1 MTPWVFREHFLKT
14 VSVTGSP
21 DYAAVSPDLNN
32 NSQFALV
39 GNPFPFAVD
48 FDEMTKTGL
57 TEVVYVYD
65 YVAVDSPVTGDQQ
78 NTGGAGG
85 VFRSWNG
92 SVGSLT
98 GGHVAPFQG
107 FLVYS
112 NAESASLTIDADD
125 RSTPVVYRGKE
136 VANEPMVLSLELVGE
151 GLYSTAWVHFSDD
164 ARASDGL
171 DPRDAFKLY
180 PFSADYALM
189 QTYARDGSGLE
200 INHLPISG
208 EAVTLPMDM
217 QVTRSGSFVL
227 RTTDWSLPEGW
238 TVTLVDDQT
247 GSSWSLN
254 GGQEIVLE
262 LEASGAMAKRAADG
276 LTPEV
281 VTLDGS
287 SRFRLKVEPG
297 QTTSIDGDPS
307 LPQAFAL
314 EQNYPN
320 PFNPV
325 TTIRYAV
332 PASVGAGAGVRLSVY
347 DLLGREVA
355 VLVDEVRAAGSH
367 QVSFDASA
375 LGSGVYLYRLT
386 AGAETITRRM
396 TLIK

>member
-1 MTPWVFREHFLKT
+1 
-14 VSVTGSP
+14 
-21 DYAAVSPDLNN
+21 
-32 NSQFALV
+32 
-39 GNPFPFAVD
+39 
-48 FDEMTKTGL
+48 
-57 TEVVYVYD
+57 
-65 YVAVDSPVTGDQQ
+65 
-78 NTGGAGG
+78 
-85 VFRSWNG
+85 
-92 SVGSLT
+92 
-98 GGHVAPFQG
+98 
-107 FLVYS
+107 
-112 NAESASLTIDADD
+112 
-125 RSTPVVYRGKE
+125 
-136 VANEPMVLSLELVGE
+136 MVLSLELVGE